1 MRASRARTDAIDQI
15 EAHDREA
22 DDKAEDEDDER
33 PRRRVKVFEAP
44 IPLCAQRLQ
53 VPALGVLLGR
63 PARRQQHTLEPHQGI
78 DQGAEGGED
87 EDHAEERI
95 NDGEQ
100 LARGRLGADVTVP
113 DRRDRDGEEVARVEH
128 PPALELIVGEAA
140 DRIEGDEDEAVRPQP
155 DVRAAEDF
163 VEDNRQ
169 RECTQ
174 RNL

>member
-1 MRASRARTDAIDQI
+1 MTSGPAAASKT
-15 EAHDREA
+15 
-22 DDKAEDEDDER
+22 
-33 PRRRVKVFEAP
+33 FEAP
-44 IPLCAQRLQ
+44 IPFAR
-53 VPALGVLLGR
+53 GVCRSQPSESSLGR

-140 DRIEGDEDEAVRPQP
+140 DRIEGDKDEAVRPQP

-169 RECTQ
+169 REVLNAICEVSHARQLWPSILSTASE
-174 RNL
+174 RDGG